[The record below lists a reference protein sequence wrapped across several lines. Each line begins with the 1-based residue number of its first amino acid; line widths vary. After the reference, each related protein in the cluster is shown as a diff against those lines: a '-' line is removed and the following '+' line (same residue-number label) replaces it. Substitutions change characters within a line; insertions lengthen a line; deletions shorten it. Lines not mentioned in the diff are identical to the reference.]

1 MRRLNAAYAA
11 LAAARAELAAASV
24 VGQLPARGHA
34 HAALTAHRDRLL
46 AMPGVLGVGLGVGA
60 ARQPMISVFVRSD
73 GADDRNMWDELSGA
87 QLRVA
92 GRGIG
97 VEVVPFGGLKPVPQ
111 PVSVAGGPDQ
121 RKAAKAMRL
130 APGDGIGQVDPATR
144 ATLGAFAVTA
154 DQAPVAITAMHM
166 VGASE
171 VEPGDQPIDVVRR
184 VSIDDQ
190 GIRIGAIDRGTLTR
204 VDAARILLD
213 DGIETTSDV

>member
-130 APGDGIGQVDPATR
+130 APGDGIGQVDRRSPRCTWSVPPRSSQATSRSMWCGACRSTIR
-144 ATLGAFAVTA
+144 ASGSARSIAV
-154 DQAPVAITAMHM
+154 
-166 VGASE
+166 
-171 VEPGDQPIDVVRR
+171 R
-184 VSIDDQ
+184 
-190 GIRIGAIDRGTLTR
+190 
-204 VDAARILLD
+204 
-213 DGIETTSDV
+213 